1 MRLLQAI
8 DALGEDGPLSH
19 VWLEPGTAAAS
30 DSSTANWSTCFKKTS
45 TRKFSSVAAE
55 DETSPSSAAVRRG
68 RFGPVKVCP
77 PTGLGPRLTAKPVI
91 VEPACLA
98 HVDVKPD
105 PMVARVH
112 GHDEVVL
119 ARTYSHVTLD
129 QLRDA
134 DQSVTSRAAK

>member
-1 MRLLQAI
+1 MINQATDLQ
-8 DALGEDGPLSH
+8 DAKD
-19 VWLEPGTAAAS
+19 
-30 DSSTANWSTCFKKTS
+30 
-45 TRKFSSVAAE
+45 
-55 DETSPSSAAVRRG
+55 
-68 RFGPVKVCP
+68 
-77 PTGLGPRLTAKPVI
+77 LTVI

-134 DQSVTSRAAK
+134 DQSMTSRAAK